1 MSDSEDEKEEGENE
15 EEENEENEDEEGEEN
30 EDGEGEENEDE
41 EGEENEDEE
50 NDKKKKE
57 KKNKKTKKT
66 KENDNEKFP
75 EQKLVLSNE
84 INLDLSKTNL
94 NINNNPFS
102 LGNFTSFIPEKP
114 KTILDILNEVNNE
127 MESLSNEL
135 DKTLSFIDHK
145 SIDREKYELQD
156 LLNKAKELTR
166 IIDINESKKE
176 DKFVQS
182 DSEDEYYNKGI
193 QTRDNINQD
202 ISYNNNNYINPNNL
216 NNYNQ
221 NQFQIQRN
229 NFPYDPNRNKDY
241 YASLENNKNN
251 INNNSLNRNLNNINN
266 NSFNPNF
273 NNQNLFPLNNNN
285 PINNYATN
293 SNLSNR
299 FNTGRMKKMDN
310 LYRNNNFTGRQPV
323 IYSQTG
329 NQNNLNIPLSQQP
342 PRNINNIDNFNSNLN
357 NNNNN
362 YFNQNNPKPFERF
375 KPRNISQA
383 MDILLDKQ

>member
-1 MSDSEDEKEEGENE
+1 MSDTEDEKEEGENE
-15 EEENEENEDEEGEEN
+15 EEENEEKEDDEGEEN
-30 EDGEGEENEDE
+30 EDDEGEENEDE

-50 NDKKKKE
+50 GEENEDDEDDKKKKKKKDKKKKGKE
-57 KKNKKTKKT
+57 KE
-66 KENDNEKFP
+66 KEKDNEKFP
-75 EQKLVLSNE
+75 DKKLVLSNE
-84 INLDLSKTNL
+84 INLDLSNNNL
-94 NINNNPFS
+94 NNNNSPFPFE
-102 LGNFTSFIPEKP
+102 NFTNIIPERP

-202 ISYNNNNYINPNNL
+202 YSNNNINYTNPNNL

-241 YASLENNKNN
+241 YASLKSN
-251 INNNSLNRNLNNINN
+251 ISDNNNLNPNLNNINN
-266 NSFNPNF
+266 SSFNPNF
-273 NNQNLFPLNNNN
+273 SNQNRFPLNN
-285 PINNYATN
+285 PINNFSTN
-293 SNLSNR
+293 PNLNNR

-310 LYRNNNFTGRQPV
+310 LYRNNPFSGRQPV
-323 IYSQTG
+323 IYSQSG
-329 NQNNLNIPLSQQP
+329 NQNNLNVPLSQQP
-342 PRNINNIDNFNSNLN
+342 LRNINNID
-357 NNNNN
+357 NNNN

>member
-1 MSDSEDEKEEGENE
+1 MSDTEDEKEEGENE
-15 EEENEENEDEEGEEN
+15 EEENEENEDEEGEENEDGEGEEN

-127 MESLSNEL
+127 MEILSNEL

-182 DSEDEYYNKGI
+182 DSEDEFYNKGI
-193 QTRDNINQD
+193 QTKDNINQD
-202 ISYNNNNYINPNNL
+202 IQYNNINYINPNNL

-241 YASLENNKNN
+241 YASLKSN
-251 INNNSLNRNLNNINN
+251 ISDNNNLNPNLNNINN
-266 NSFNPNF
+266 SSFNPNF
-273 NNQNLFPLNNNN
+273 SNQNRFPLNN
-285 PINNYATN
+285 PINNFSTN
-293 SNLSNR
+293 PNLNNR

-310 LYRNNNFTGRQPV
+310 LYRNNPFSGRQPV
-323 IYSQTG
+323 IYSQSG
-329 NQNNLNIPLSQQP
+329 NQNNLNVPLSQQP
-342 PRNINNIDNFNSNLN
+342 LRNINNID
-357 NNNNN
+357 NNNN

>member
-15 EEENEENEDEEGEEN
+15 EEENEENEDEEGEENEDGEGEEN

-127 MESLSNEL
+127 MEILSNEL

-182 DSEDEYYNKGI
+182 DSEDEFYNKGI
-193 QTRDNINQD
+193 QTKDNINQD
-202 ISYNNNNYINPNNL
+202 IQYNNINYINPNNL

-241 YASLENNKNN
+241 YASLKSN
-251 INNNSLNRNLNNINN
+251 ISDNNNLNPNLNNINN
-266 NSFNPNF
+266 SSFNPNF
-273 NNQNLFPLNNNN
+273 SNQNRFPLNN
-285 PINNYATN
+285 PINNFSTN
-293 SNLSNR
+293 PNLNNR

-310 LYRNNNFTGRQPV
+310 LYRNNPFSGRQPV
-323 IYSQTG
+323 IYSQSG
-329 NQNNLNIPLSQQP
+329 NQNNLNVPLSQQP
-342 PRNINNIDNFNSNLN
+342 LRNINNID
-357 NNNNN
+357 NNNN

>member
-15 EEENEENEDEEGEEN
+15 EEENEENEDEEGEENEDGEGEEN

-75 EQKLVLSNE
+75 DQKLVLSNE

-182 DSEDEYYNKGI
+182 DSEDEFYNKGI
-193 QTRDNINQD
+193 QTKDNINQD
-202 ISYNNNNYINPNNL
+202 IQYNNINYINPNNL

-241 YASLENNKNN
+241 YASLKSN
-251 INNNSLNRNLNNINN
+251 ISDNNNLNPNLNNINN
-266 NSFNPNF
+266 SSFNPNF
-273 NNQNLFPLNNNN
+273 SNQNRFPLNN
-285 PINNYATN
+285 PINNFSTN
-293 SNLSNR
+293 PNLNNR

-310 LYRNNNFTGRQPV
+310 LYRNNPFSGRQPV
-323 IYSQTG
+323 IYSQSG
-329 NQNNLNIPLSQQP
+329 NQNNLNVPLSQQP
-342 PRNINNIDNFNSNLN
+342 LRNINNID
-357 NNNNN
+357 NNNN